1 LTTTFRESQPFLI
14 PPETDSLKLGKKM
27 TIHVGVE
34 NIELLNWLIK
44 TIDATSNYAIIQGR
58 IGTLANVSLRIVDLE
73 YFENTLDFN
82 EDVAK
87 VLVVGTSWSDSDI
100 VKAFM
105 VGASGFVTSS
115 CTPKFFV
122 RVVESIL
129 NSKGPYILSQISQ
142 SSNASELIRKNFFT
156 EVVDSNSF
164 DQLNCPLTERE
175 ISILTYI
182 GRGDSSRSIGQV
194 FGLGEQTI
202 KNYVSTILLKTNA
215 KNRAHALSIA
225 FKNGWINSTNLI
237 D

>member
-14 PPETDSLKLGKKM
+14 PPESDSHKLVKKK
-27 TIHVGVE
+27 TVHVGVE
-34 NIELLNWLIK
+34 NIELLNWLLK
-44 TIDATSNYAIIQGR
+44 TIDATSSYSIIQGR
-58 IGTLANVSLRIVDLE
+58 IGTLANVSLRIVDLK

-87 VLVVGTSWSDSDI
+87 VLVVATGWSDSDVI
-100 VKAFM
+100 KAFM

-122 RVVESIL
+122 RVIESIL

-142 SSNASELIRKNFFT
+142 NSNASELIRKSFIT
-156 EVVDSNSF
+156 EVVDSNNF

-175 ISILTYI
+175 VAILTYI